1 MHNPLMSY
9 VELKQVAD
17 RDIDQLSGGEL
28 QRFAIALICVQ
39 RADVYVS

>member
-1 MHNPLMSY
+1 MSY

-39 RADVYVS
+39 RADV